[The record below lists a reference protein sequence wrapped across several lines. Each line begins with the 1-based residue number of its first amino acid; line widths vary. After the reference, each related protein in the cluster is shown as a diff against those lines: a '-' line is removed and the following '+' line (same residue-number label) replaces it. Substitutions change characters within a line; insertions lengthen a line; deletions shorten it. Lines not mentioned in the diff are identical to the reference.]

1 MSQLDYQRLYEN
13 YALEIPPGCK
23 REKERDTEKDRRERE
38 RVKKINP
45 AARKAKAG
53 SEKSASSWRTERAVR

>member
-13 YALEIPPGCK
+13 YALEILLGCK
-23 REKERDTEKDRRERE
+23 REKERDTEKDRRERA
-38 RVKKINP
+38 KKINP